1 MKRDIQKIDDD
12 IIRKKRLIE
21 QILYSDEDI
30 IEILDN
36 PDLSP
41 DSPEDYIGENIFSF
55 LRVPGVQ
62 DVSKNFITFTIDDM
76 GRTTNNQVMK
86 SQYVQF
92 VVFVHKD
99 LVKTKYGIDRHD
111 LLGCLI
117 RDIFNLSNKLG
128 LQMEIINNREG
139 VTDTDYYTRTLKFE
153 IITDNSTKPFRTNP
167 YEVKSIV
174 GRQDR
179 VLHCDTLS
187 EVSNGKR

>member
-36 PDLSP
+36 PNLSP
-41 DSPEDYIGENIFSF
+41 DTPEDYVGENIFGF
-55 LRVPGVQ
+55 LRVPGTQ
-62 DVSKNFITFTIDDM
+62 DVSKNFITFIVDDM
-76 GRTTNNQVMK
+76 GRTPNNQVMK

-99 LVKTKYGIDRHD
+99 LVDTKFGMARHD
-111 LLGCLI
+111 LLGYLI

-128 LQMEIINNREG
+128 PQMELVSNREG
-139 VTDTDYYTRTLKFE
+139 ITDTDFYTRTLKFE
-153 IITDNSTKPFRTNP
+153 LIDDNSTKPLRTNT
-167 YEVKSIV
+167 YDY
-174 GRQDR
+174 RR
-179 VLHCDTLS
+179 
-187 EVSNGKR
+187 

>member
-36 PDLSP
+36 PNLSP
-41 DSPEDYIGENIFSF
+41 DAPEEYVNENIFSF
-55 LRVPGVQ
+55 LRVPGTQ
-62 DVSKNFITFTIDDM
+62 DTSKNFITFIIDDM
-76 GRTTNNQVMK
+76 GRTPNNQVMK

-111 LLGCLI
+111 LLGYLI
-117 RDIFNLSNKLG
+117 RDIFNLSNCLG
-128 LQMEIINNREG
+128 PQMDLVSNKEG
-139 VTDTDYYTRTLKFE
+139 IADNDFSTRTLKFE
-153 IITDNSTKPFRTNP
+153 LIDDNSTKPLRTNP
-167 YEVKSIV
+167 YDF
-174 GRQDR
+174 RR
-179 VLHCDTLS
+179 
-187 EVSNGKR
+187 

>member
-1 MKRDIQKIDDD
+1 MRRDIQVVDDD

-30 IEILDN
+30 IEVLDN
-36 PDLSP
+36 PKLDP
-41 DSPEDYIGENIFSF
+41 TVPEDYIGENIFPF
-55 LRVPGVQ
+55 LRIPGIQ

-76 GRTTNNQVMK
+76 GKMPGNQVMK

-92 VVFVHKD
+92 VIFVHKD
-99 LVKTKYGIDRHD
+99 LVKTKYGIERHD
-111 LLGCLI
+111 LLGYLI

-128 LQMEIINNREG
+128 LQMEIVSNREG
-139 VTDTDYYTRTLKFE
+139 ITDTNYYTRTLKFE

-179 VLHCDTLS
+179 VLHRDTLS
-187 EVSNGKR
+187 EVSNGK

>member
-21 QILYSDEDI
+21 KFLYSDEDI

-36 PDLSP
+36 PSLDP
-41 DSPEDYIGENIFSF
+41 ESPEEYIGENIFSF
-55 LRVPGVQ
+55 LRVPGTQ
-62 DVSKNFITFTIDDM
+62 DTSKNFITFTIDDM
-76 GRTTNNQVMK
+76 GRTPGNQVMK

-111 LLGCLI
+111 LLGYLI

-128 LQMEIINNREG
+128 PQMEIVSSREG
-139 VTDTDYYTRTLKFE
+139 IADNDFCTRTVKFE
-153 IITDNSTKPFRTNP
+153 LIDDNSTKPLRTSP
-167 YEVKSIV
+167 YDL
-174 GRQDR
+174 RR
-179 VLHCDTLS
+179 
-187 EVSNGKR
+187 

>member
-21 QILYSDEDI
+21 KFLYSDEDI

-36 PDLSP
+36 PSLDP
-41 DSPEDYIGENIFSF
+41 ESPEEYIGENIFSF
-55 LRVPGVQ
+55 MRVPGTQ
-62 DVSKNFITFTIDDM
+62 DTSKNFITFTIDDM
-76 GRTTNNQVMK
+76 GRTPGNQVMK

-111 LLGCLI
+111 LLGYLI

-128 LQMEIINNREG
+128 PQMELVSNREG
-139 VTDTDYYTRTLKFE
+139 IADNDFYTRTLKFE
-153 IITDNSTKPFRTNP
+153 LIDDNSTKPLRTNP
-167 YEVKSIV
+167 YDY
-174 GRQDR
+174 RR
-179 VLHCDTLS
+179 
-187 EVSNGKR
+187 